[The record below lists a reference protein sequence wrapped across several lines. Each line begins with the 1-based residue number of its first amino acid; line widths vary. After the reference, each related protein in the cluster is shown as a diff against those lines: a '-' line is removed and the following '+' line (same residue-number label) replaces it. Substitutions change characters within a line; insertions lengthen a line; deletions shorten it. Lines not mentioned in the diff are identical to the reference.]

1 MQDQADMVTNSSD
14 GEVCLEEPPGPK
26 CTTEYCAPVS
36 TTFLLFLSHFSKFL
50 FNLHS
55 TT

>member
-14 GEVCLEEPPGPK
+14 VEVCLEEPPGPK
-26 CTTEYCAPVS
+26 CTLEYCAPVS
-36 TTFLLFLSHFSKFL
+36 TTFLLFYFSKFL